1 MTTYSELIGKRVESF
16 DQDPNTNVTYTVTVA
31 SSDGQN
37 RYFIDGVQQKQL
49 RLYEGATYVF
59 NYPSAHPFKF
69 STTSDGSHNSGSEYT
84 TGVTHNSSTQVTIVV
99 ASGAPNLFYYCS
111 SHSGMGGRA
120 NTPTQTSVQAQMWFN
135 KTTSTFKTVPNV
147 EAWVSGSSTINSKQR
162 PGGCGTQTAGLACG
176 GLTAPPASALATTEE
191 YNGSGWTAA
200 ANINTARGNTK
211 LIGTQTAAV
220 YTGKGSPSTPYAGT
234 TELYN
239 GTAWTTNPNPAN
251 DAYN

>member
-1 MTTYSELIGKRVESF
+1 MYLI
-16 DQDPNTNVTYTVTVA
+16 
-31 SSDGQN
+31 
-37 RYFIDGVQQKQL
+37 ILQL
-49 RLYEGATYVF
+49 THL
-59 NYPSAHPFKF
+59 NF

-111 SHSGMGGRA
+111 SHSEWEVEQILLLKQVYKLKCGL
-120 NTPTQTSVQAQMWFN
+120 T
-135 KTTSTFKTVPNV
+135 KLTSTFKTVPNV

-239 GTAWTTNPNPAN
+239 GTAWTSTNPNPAN
-251 DAYN
+251 DAYNYRSGCKYQQQL